1 MTRLDAT
8 VEGSRAVGRRP
19 RTVFGVVLRKPTF
32 VVGGGIVA
40 LLVVVALFAPV
51 IAPQDP
57 YAMNVRDRLQP
68 PGTEHWFGTD
78 EFGRDVFTR
87 VMRGSRLT
95 LRIGLISVGIA
106 LVAGGLLGILAGYV
120 GGWLDL
126 ALMGF
131 VDVLF
136 AFPAILLALAIIAV
150 LGPGLTNTMI
160 AVGVASTPSFAR
172 IVRGST
178 LEIRERVFVEAARA
192 LGVPPWQQM
201 WRHIG
206 RNIASPVLVLITLQ
220 FPAALLS
227 AAALGFIGLGAQPP
241 QPEWG
246 AMLVSAR
253 NFLQRAPW
261 MVNAP
266 GFAIMITV
274 LGFNLVGNALRDVLD
289 PTQRGT

>member
-1 MTRLDAT
+1 MRDART
-8 VEGSRAVGRRP
+8 VSAAQPGRPRPKGAVGK
-19 RTVFGVVLRKPTF
+19 LMRKPSF
-32 VVGGGIVA
+32 LVGGGIVA
-40 LLVVVALFAPV
+40 VLIALALIGPLLVRADPFAMS
-51 IAPQDP
+51 I
-57 YAMNVRDRLQP
+57 RERLQP
-68 PGTEHWFGTD
+68 PSASHWFGTD

-87 VMRGSRLT
+87 VIHGSRLT

-106 LVAGGLLGILAGYV
+106 FFAGGLLGIVSGYV

-126 ALMGF
+126 GLMAF

-136 AFPAILLALAIIAV
+136 GFPAILLALAIIAV

-160 AVGVASTPSFAR
+160 AVGIASTPSFAR

-178 LEIRERVFVEAARA
+178 LEVRERVFVEAARA
-192 LGVPPWQQM
+192 LGAPHWRLM
-201 WRHIG
+201 LRHIG
-206 RNIASPVLVLITLQ
+206 TNIVSPVLVLITLQ

-266 GFAIMITV
+266 GFAIMVTV

-289 PTQRGT
+289 PTQRGL